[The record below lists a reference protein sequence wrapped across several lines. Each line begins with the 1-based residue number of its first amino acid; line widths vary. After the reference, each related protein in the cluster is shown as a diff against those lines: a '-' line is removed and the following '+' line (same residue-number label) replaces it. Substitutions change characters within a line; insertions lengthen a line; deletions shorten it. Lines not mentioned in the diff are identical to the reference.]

1 MGSGQ
6 AEVRALRTAIFVDF
20 DNMYGGLSDMDVGA
34 AEAFATNPDRL
45 LSWLERG
52 QDIDGPFRRRFLL
65 KACYLNPEVFRR
77 YRSYFVS
84 AGFRVVDCPSLTQKG
99 KSAADIHLV
108 LDVMDALDHRTEFDE
123 FIICSADA
131 DFTPLMVRLR
141 AHDRRTVMVAA
152 GPSATAYQSVCD
164 EAVTPIQIAEALGT
178 DTPSPAQRTTP
189 GDADDPTDPLSGP
202 GADRGTSTGPL
213 TDQEIS
219 TAATAVREAV
229 EANDGALPGASAAGS
244 AIGVVPRIA
253 QVRWGESDGFA
264 GFVARHL
271 PELSLVRA
279 DSGGW
284 LIDASRRSA
293 DEILPGNRPDDLP
306 SQVSRVT
313 KVPRLD
319 SEQYAALFQE
329 LSELSHQPPPLNRMG
344 ADIRERAAARGV
356 AVPRSAANF
365 VIQGLIYAGADPRA
379 GEHDARYFA
388 QRWHENVLLLCER
401 AGIEIDADGQ
411 AELETW
417 LVGALPPPG

>member
-1 MGSGQ
+1 MGSERP
-6 AEVRALRTAIFVDF
+6 EVRALRTAIFIDF
-20 DNMYGGLSDMDVGA
+20 DNMYGGLSDMDLGA
-34 AEAFATNPDRL
+34 AEAFATNPGRL
-45 LSWLERG
+45 LAWLERG
-52 QDIDGPFRRRFLL
+52 HDIDGPFRRRFLM

-164 EAVTPIQIAEALGT
+164 QAVTPIQIAEALGT
-178 DTPSPAQRTTP
+178 DAPGPAHRTRP
-189 GDADDPTDPLSGP
+189 DDAPDLAESRGGP
-202 GADRGTSTGPL
+202 GADAATSTGPL
-213 TDQEIS
+213 THEEIS
-219 TAATAVREAV
+219 TAVAAVREAV
-229 EANDGALPGASAAGS
+229 GANDGALPGASAAGA
-244 AIGVVPRIA
+244 AIAVVPRIA
-253 QVRWGESDGFA
+253 QARWGESDGFA
-264 GFVARHL
+264 GFVSRHL

-329 LSELSHQPPPLNRMG
+329 LAELSHQPPPLNRMG

-365 VIQGLIYAGADPRA
+365 VIQGLIYAGADPRT

-388 QRWHENVLLLCER
+388 LRWQENVLLLCER
-401 AGIEIDADGQ
+401 AGIEFDADGRGEIE
-411 AELETW
+411 AW
-417 LVGALPPPG
+417 LVGALPPPA